1 MMPFRYLCSLLT
13 NLFLFCTLGNA
24 SLPHF
29 VPATGSNRV
38 PHANSKLRVAFADA
52 ILLARVAAT
61 TFSPCDEV
69 FLRYFRPEEADFV
82 KHVFMEVANIQAEH
96 IDAQNVESILSTSA
110 VAYELHEKFSNLEI
124 ALGDHPEVEE
134 EERLCGRIVTASG
147 FGVYSYTT
155 LDFDELD
162 PDAGN
167 LGQHSWQS
175 LCEEAFDFPFLWEV
189 ELLATDLS
197 GHVLPGHTCAGLGD
211 RDSDFMD
218 SPGGILLH
226 ELMHWTYLL
235 QTVDGFSSLIEPD
248 EGGFR
253 QIRDYSDPNGAPVNG
268 LGASNA
274 MQLKNRGQYAA
285 IQNADNFK
293 WYALSKYWSW
303 RCGRAFGPAL
313 SDEDVYK
320 RGPKGRE
327 ADPEIQRRG
336 GGTKHMMAT

>member
-1 MMPFRYLCSLLT
+1 MQFRYLSCFLSQFFLLS
-13 NLFLFCTLGNA
+13 TLCNA

-29 VPATGSNRV
+29 VPATASSPVQN
-38 PHANSKLRVAFADA
+38 ANTKLRVAFADA
-52 ILLARVAAT
+52 ILLARVAAI
-61 TFSPCDEV
+61 TFNPCDEI

-82 KHVFMEVANIQAEH
+82 KHVFMEVANIHADH
-96 IDAQNVESILSTSA
+96 IDSQNVESILSASS
-110 VAYELHEKFSNLEI
+110 VAYELHEKFGNLEI

-134 EERLCGRIVTASG
+134 GERLCGRILTASG

-162 PDAGN
+162 LDAEDG
-167 LGQHSWQS
+167 GQYAWQS
-175 LCEEAFDFPFLWEV
+175 LCEEAFDFPFLWEI

-197 GHVLPGHTCAGLGD
+197 GHILPGHTCAGLGD
-211 RDSDFMD
+211 RDSDYMD

-235 QTVDGFSSLIEPD
+235 ETVDRFSSLIEPD
-248 EGGFR
+248 EGGFH
-253 QIRDYSDPNGAPVNG
+253 QIRDYSNPSGVPING
-268 LGASNA
+268 LGAFNA
-274 MQLKNRGQYAA
+274 MQLKNRARYDA

-293 WYALSKYWSW
+293 WYALSKFWSW
-303 RCGRAFGPAL
+303 RCRRTFGPAL

-327 ADPEIQRRG
+327 ADPEIQWSAEGRKRMM
-336 GGTKHMMAT
+336 GT